1 MKILDRIEE
10 LIVVVMLA
18 LMTLLTFLQ
27 VVMRYGFNS
36 GFTWAVELTTI
47 FFAVMIFVGISYGV
61 RTGAHI
67 GVDSLIKK
75 FPPRVG
81 RAISI
86 VVVLLCLFY
95 AGLVIYG
102 SWVYVSKMKLVGV
115 ELDDLPIPIWVV
127 RSILPLGYALLA
139 LRFGQVLW
147 ALITGRSD
155 RLHLGNEA
163 EDALRLKS
171 ESSAS

>member
-1 MKILDRIEE
+1 MKIFDRIEE
-10 LIVVVMLA
+10 LIVIVMLA

-67 GVDSLIKK
+67 GVDALIKK

-102 SWVYVSKMKLVGV
+102 SWIYVSKMKMVGV

-139 LRFGQVLW
+139 LRFIQVLW

>member
-1 MKILDRIEE
+1 MKIFDRIEE
-10 LIVVVMLA
+10 LIVIVMLA

-67 GVDSLIKK
+67 GVDSLIKR

>member
-1 MKILDRIEE
+1 MKILDRLEE
-10 LIVVVMLA
+10 LLVVVMLA

-36 GFTWAVELTTI
+36 GFPWALELTTV

-61 RTGAHI
+61 RVGAHI
-67 GVDSLIKK
+67 GVDALIKR
-75 FPPRVG
+75 FPPGLRRVT
-81 RAISI
+81 SI
-86 VVVLLCLFY
+86 FVVLLCLLY

-102 SWVYVSKMKLVGV
+102 SWVYVSKMKMIGV
-115 ELDDLPIPIWVV
+115 ELEDLAIPIWVV
-127 RSILPLGYALLA
+127 RSILPLGFALLA

-147 ALITGRSD
+147 ALATGRSD

-163 EDALRLKS
+163 ADALRLKS
-171 ESSAS
+171 EESAP

>member
-67 GVDSLIKK
+67 GVDSLIKR

>member
-10 LIVVVMLA
+10 LLVIVMLA

-27 VVMRYGFNS
+27 VVMRYGFDS
-36 GFTWAVELTTI
+36 GFTWAVELTTV

-61 RTGAHI
+61 RVGTHI
-67 GVDSLIKK
+67 GVDALIKR
-75 FPPRVG
+75 FPPGPR
-81 RAISI
+81 RATSI
-86 VVVLLCLFY
+86 VVVLLCLLY

-102 SWVYVSKMKLVGV
+102 SWVYVSKMKMIGV
-115 ELDDLPIPIWVV
+115 ELEDLPIPIWVV

-147 ALITGRSD
+147 ALVTGRSD

-163 EDALRLKS
+163 ADALKLKS
-171 ESSAS
+171 DTPAS

>member
-10 LIVVVMLA
+10 LIVIVMLA

-36 GFTWAVELTTI
+36 GFPWALELSTV
-47 FFAVMIFVGISYGV
+47 FFAAMIFVGMSYGV

-67 GVDSLIKK
+67 GVDALGKRV
-75 FPPRVG
+75 PPCLR

-86 VVVLLCLFY
+86 IVVLLCLLY

-102 SWVYVSKMKLVGV
+102 SWVFVCLLLLFGFVLV
-115 ELDDLPIPIWVV
+115 
-127 RSILPLGYALLA
+127 
-139 LRFGQVLW
+139 VLFFSFW
-147 ALITGRSD
+147 F
-155 RLHLGNEA
+155 
-163 EDALRLKS
+163 
-171 ESSAS
+171 

>member
-1 MKILDRIEE
+1 MKILDRLEE

-67 GVDSLIKK
+67 GVDALIRK
-75 FPPRVG
+75 FPPGPR
-81 RAISI
+81 RATSI
-86 VVVLLCLFY
+86 IIVLLCMLY

-102 SWVYVSKMKLVGV
+102 SWIYVSKMKMVGI
-115 ELDDLPIPIWVV
+115 ELDDLPIPIWAV
-127 RSILPLGYALLA
+127 RSILPLGYALLM
-139 LRFGQVLW
+139 LRLGQVLW

-155 RLHLGNEA
+155 RLHLGTEA
-163 EDALRLKS
+163 DDALKLKG
-171 ESSAS
+171 ESPAS

>member
-1 MKILDRIEE
+1 MKIFDRIEE
-10 LIVVVMLA
+10 LIVIVMLA

-27 VVMRYGFNS
+27 VVMRYGFNA

-67 GVDSLIKK
+67 GVDALIKK

-115 ELDDLPIPIWVV
+115 ELDDLPIPIWAV
-127 RSILPLGYALLA
+127 RSILPIGYALLV
-139 LRFGQVLW
+139 LRFIQVLW

-155 RLHLGNEA
+155 RLHLCNEA

>member
-1 MKILDRIEE
+1 LKIFDRIEE
-10 LIVVVMLA
+10 LIVIVMLA

-61 RTGAHI
+61 RAGAHI
-67 GVDSLIKK
+67 GVDALIKK
-75 FPPRVG
+75 LPPGVG

-102 SWVYVSKMKLVGV
+102 SWVYVSKMKMVGV

-127 RSILPLGYALLA
+127 RSILPIGYALLA
-139 LRFGQVLW
+139 LRFIQVLW

-163 EDALRLKS
+163 ADALKLKS